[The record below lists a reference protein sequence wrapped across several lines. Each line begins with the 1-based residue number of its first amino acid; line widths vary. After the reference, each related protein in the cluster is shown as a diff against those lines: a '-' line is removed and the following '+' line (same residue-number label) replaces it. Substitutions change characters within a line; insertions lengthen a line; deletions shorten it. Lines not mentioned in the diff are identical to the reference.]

1 MTAHSRKEFA
11 ESRAAISEPDQNNAD
26 HAGAEKHGGKHQD
39 ARHFWHG
46 LATQEVRCGDKQRAS
61 PGYGERQ
68 RKVTGD
74 GVALQESFAL
84 EGIAHGL
91 NHIPGFAVLFSEE
104 FVGFGIVRELLV
116 VAVPAELAAQFEGD
130 VGYVRG
136 AGRAVGGLDVGVGLA
151 T

>member
-11 ESRAAISEPDQNNAD
+11 ESRAAISEPGQNNAD

-46 LATQEVRCGDKQRAS
+46 LATQEVRRGDKQRAS

-91 NHIPGFAVLFSEE
+91 IIFQGLRYCLVRNLLASGS
-104 FVGFGIVRELLV
+104 FGNCSSSRFQRSLRPSLKARLATSGALVERLV
-116 VAVPAELAAQFEGD
+116 VWKSV
-130 VGYVRG
+130 
-136 AGRAVGGLDVGVGLA
+136 
-151 T
+151 